1 VIFFIANTCINIFLV
16 NNNIMFILFSRK
28 KEDKKNSA
36 TSYNNNV
43 YIGNGWSW
51 MSHKQFTHNTIGCV
65 PNKIWEL
72 LTFLMHSFCVLCR
85 MLSVDCAFLISSSV
99 FSHVYLPK
107 TMRLCDL
114 SGYTFVKQVTG
125 NRYICEARD
134 WEIAAIL

>member
-1 VIFFIANTCINIFLV
+1 MLSVDCAVCCLWI
-16 NNNIMFILFSRK
+16 
-28 KEDKKNSA
+28 
-36 TSYNNNV
+36 
-43 YIGNGWSW
+43 
-51 MSHKQFTHNTIGCV
+51 V
-65 PNKIWEL
+65 PYV
-72 LTFLMHSFCVLCR
+72 FCGLCR

-114 SGYTFVKQVTG
+114 SGDTFVKQVTG